1 MRFLRPF
8 FVFISFIFFFSS
20 FVQAAITPVSLK
32 NSKILKYQNEAG
44 KEILFKVLK
53 RSGFTTIYETNLEAF
68 GDEYELVG
76 GIASSGGRP
85 FNPRH
90 GGLSNTIDEDNRSK
104 IKNFLSKSTGHQV
117 KYTVLEEWN
126 NNYTSEWTLVSKI
139 ISKRKQSILG
149 KVWTLVEV
157 STKGECTNAD
167 SSSSW
172 AEDGAKFS
180 EKRLIDASTGITLT
194 FSRTWKD
201 PPRYGYEDNSTQ
213 ILKLKSFV
221 AALSQNKKW
230 EAKRKEELKRKAEL
244 ARKKKAA
251 ELARKKK
258 AAELARKKK
267 AAELARKK
275 RKAAELARKK
285 EMARKKL
292 LAKRKKDLEMKIF
305 PLLSSKANILSEDL
319 KIFLK
324 KNPETPYLIDI
335 ATLIGKVKESQKKKQ
350 VLRLKKRLTSLR
362 TLLVKVKGFSAFES
376 SRIKQRK
383 MEAVKLLEKKVV
395 LAKALRKFLKM
406 YISKYML
413 EEVETVQKIIPIMKR
428 LDNSLKAPNEK
439 DLDSLIAIIQ
449 KNIRTHPSMTKFLVE
464 LRKKE
469 QLERKRKA
477 EEQKRKELER
487 KRKAEEQKRQE
498 LEKKRKAEEQKRQE
512 LERKRKAEEQK
523 RQELERKDNE
533 KERTDFENKIKKMND
548 MELSEIVQKKVKEKN
563 FKEARRYASYIKD
576 AAIRELLLNIIKK
589 SDQNSSNENQTEIK
603 KPQKELSPV
612 PDL

>member
-1 MRFLRPF
+1 
-8 FVFISFIFFFSS
+8 
-20 FVQAAITPVSLK
+20 
-32 NSKILKYQNEAG
+32 
-44 KEILFKVLK
+44 
-53 RSGFTTIYETNLEAF
+53 
-68 GDEYELVG
+68 
-76 GIASSGGRP
+76 
-85 FNPRH
+85 
-90 GGLSNTIDEDNRSK
+90 
-104 IKNFLSKSTGHQV
+104 
-117 KYTVLEEWN
+117 
-126 NNYTSEWTLVSKI
+126 
-139 ISKRKQSILG
+139 
-149 KVWTLVEV
+149 
-157 STKGECTNAD
+157 
-167 SSSSW
+167 
-172 AEDGAKFS
+172 
-180 EKRLIDASTGITLT
+180 
-194 FSRTWKD
+194 
-201 PPRYGYEDNSTQ
+201 
-213 ILKLKSFV
+213 
-221 AALSQNKKW
+221 
-230 EAKRKEELKRKAEL
+230 
-244 ARKKKAA
+244 
-251 ELARKKK
+251 
-258 AAELARKKK
+258 
-267 AAELARKK
+267 
-275 RKAAELARKK
+275 
-285 EMARKKL
+285 MARKKL

-350 VLRLKKRLTSLR
+350 VVRLKKRLDSLR
-362 TLLVKVKGFSAFES
+362 RLLVKVKGFSAFES

-383 MEAVKLLEKKVV
+383 MEAMKLLEKKVT

-406 YISKYML
+406 YVSKYML

-576 AAIRELLLNIIKK
+576 AAIRELILNIIKK
-589 SDQNSSNENQTEIK
+589 SDQNSSNENQTDIK